1 MGSPQ
6 STTIPLRFDN
16 SVSVSQVRNGQQP
29 GQILI
34 AIGLLGLGV
43 LALRY
48 GDFALVWQ
56 PVPEWLPARHA
67 VAYASGI
74 LMLLLGIG
82 LLFRTTACGAARVL
96 FPYLT
101 LWACLKLPAI
111 FVAPQIEGVWLGLG
125 ELTILLAGGWM
136 LFCRLV
142 EVSPNSKFRF
152 LTGKSG
158 MRAARIMFGLSAIP
172 VGLSHLFYSQAT
184 ANLVPA
190 WLPYRIGL
198 AYLTGAGQIAAGL
211 GVLFSVLPWLA
222 AAAEAGMITC
232 FTLLVWL
239 PAIAHGPKERLN
251 WTAFFIS
258 WIIGAA
264 AWIVAQ
270 NIPRQKETP
279 PEKGRRSLRAS
290 QLCWSNFIDGHDHR
304 HR

>member
-1 MGSPQ
+1 MGSSEVTVVPMNVG
-6 STTIPLRFDN
+6 N
-16 SVSVSQVRNGQQP
+16 SAPVSQVRAGQQP
-29 GQILI
+29 GQTLM

-67 VAYASGI
+67 VAYASGV
-74 LMLLLGIG
+74 LMLLLGLG
-82 LLFRTTACGAARVL
+82 LLFRITASLAARVL
-96 FPYLT
+96 FPYLI

-125 ELTILLAGGWM
+125 ELTLLLAGGWM

-142 EVSPNSKFRF
+142 EVSPTSKFRF
-152 LTGKSG
+152 LAGESG

-172 VGLSHLFYSQAT
+172 VGLSHLVYVKQT
-184 ANLVPA
+184 ADFVPA
-190 WLPYRIGL
+190 WLPFRTGW
-198 AYLTGAGQIAAGL
+198 AYLTGVGQMAAGL
-211 GVLFSVLPWLA
+211 GVLFSVLPALA

-239 PAIAHGPKERLN
+239 PAILRAPKERLN

-258 WIIGAA
+258 WIIGGA

-270 NIPRQKETP
+270 NLW
-279 PEKGRRSLRAS
+279 RRKIAR
-290 QLCWSNFIDGHDHR
+290 
-304 HR
+304 

>member
-6 STTIPLRFDN
+6 SAVVTKNLETSEP
-16 SVSVSQVRNGQQP
+16 VSHFLVSQQLGQT
-29 GQILI
+29 LM

-48 GDFALVWQ
+48 GDFAMVWQ

-67 VAYASGI
+67 VADASGV
-74 LMLLLGIG
+74 LMLLLGLG
-82 LLFRTTACGAARVL
+82 LLFRTTASLSARVL
-96 FPYLT
+96 FPYLI

-125 ELTILLAGGWM
+125 ELTLLLAGGWT
-136 LFCRLV
+136 LFCRVV
-142 EVSPNSKFRF
+142 EVSPTSRFRF
-152 LTGKSG
+152 LAGESG

-172 VGLSHLFYSQAT
+172 VGLSHLFYSKAT
-184 ANLVPA
+184 ADFVPA
-190 WLPYRIGL
+190 WLPYRMGW
-198 AYLTGAGQIAAGL
+198 AYLTGVGQIAAGL
-211 GVLFSVLPWLA
+211 GVLFSILPWLA

-239 PAIAHGPKERLN
+239 PAILRAPKERLN

-270 NIPRQKETP
+270 NVWRERQLSK
-279 PEKGRRSLRAS
+279 
-290 QLCWSNFIDGHDHR
+290 
-304 HR
+304 

>member
-6 STTIPLRFDN
+6 AVIVPRSIEHSTPMP
-16 SVSVSQVRNGQQP
+16 QVRESQQP
-29 GQILI
+29 GQTLM
-34 AIGLLGLGV
+34 AVGLLGLGV

-48 GDFALVWQ
+48 GDFAMVWQ

-67 VAYASGI
+67 VAYTSGI
-74 LMLLLGIG
+74 LMLVLGMG
-82 LLFRTTACGAARVL
+82 LLFKTTASLAARIL
-96 FPYLT
+96 FPYLI

-125 ELTILLAGGWM
+125 ELTLLLAGGWM
-136 LFCRLV
+136 LFCSLV
-142 EVSPNSKFRF
+142 EVSPASKFRF
-152 LTGKSG
+152 LAGESG

-172 VGLSHLFYSQAT
+172 VGLSHLVYSKAT
-184 ANLVPA
+184 ADFVPA
-190 WLPYRIGL
+190 WLPFRLGW
-198 AYLTGAGQIAAGL
+198 AYLTGVGQIAAGL

-239 PAIAHGPKERLN
+239 PAILRAPKERLN

-258 WIIGAA
+258 WIIGSG

-270 NIPRQKETP
+270 NIVR
-279 PEKGRRSLRAS
+279 EKRNAARERTA
-290 QLCWSNFIDGHDHR
+290 
-304 HR
+304 

>member
-1 MGSPQ
+1 VGSPQ
-6 STTIPLRFDN
+6 AATVPFSVEHSIPIA
-16 SVSVSQVRNGQQP
+16 QVRDSQQP
-29 GQILI
+29 GQTLM
-34 AIGLLGLGV
+34 AIGLLALGV

-48 GDFALVWQ
+48 GDFAMVWQ

-67 VAYASGI
+67 VAYASGV
-74 LMLLLGIG
+74 LMVVLGLG
-82 LLFRTTACGAARVL
+82 LPFKRTSSLAARVL
-96 FPYLT
+96 FPYLI

-125 ELTILLAGGWM
+125 ELTLLLAGGWM

-142 EVSPNSKFRF
+142 EVPPTSPFRF
-152 LTGKSG
+152 LAGESG

-172 VGLSHLFYSQAT
+172 VGLSHLVYVKQT
-184 ANLVPA
+184 ADFVPA
-190 WLPYRIGL
+190 WLPFRTGW
-198 AYLTGAGQIAAGL
+198 AYLTGVGQIAAGL

-239 PAIAHGPKERLN
+239 PAIGHAPKERLN

-258 WIIGAA
+258 WIIGSA

-270 NIPRQKETP
+270 NVWRESHKMNVR
-279 PEKGRRSLRAS
+279 KA
-290 QLCWSNFIDGHDHR
+290 
-304 HR
+304 

>member
-1 MGSPQ
+1 MGSSEVTVVPMNVG
-6 STTIPLRFDN
+6 N
-16 SVSVSQVRNGQQP
+16 SAPVSQVRAGQQP
-29 GQILI
+29 GQTLM

-67 VAYASGI
+67 VAYASGV
-74 LMLLLGIG
+74 LMLLLGLG
-82 LLFRTTACGAARVL
+82 LLFRITASLAARVL
-96 FPYLT
+96 FPYLI

-111 FVAPQIEGVWLGLG
+111 LVAPQIEGVWLGLG
-125 ELTILLAGGWM
+125 ELTLLLAGGWM

-142 EVSPNSKFRF
+142 EVSPTSKFRF
-152 LTGKSG
+152 VAGESG

-172 VGLSHLFYSQAT
+172 VGLSHLVYVKQT
-184 ANLVPA
+184 ADFVPA
-190 WLPYRIGL
+190 WLPFRTGW
-198 AYLTGAGQIAAGL
+198 AYLTGVGQMAAGL
-211 GVLFSVLPWLA
+211 GVLFSVLPALA

-239 PAIAHGPKERLN
+239 PAILRAPKERLN

-264 AWIVAQ
+264 GWIVAQ
-270 NIPRQKETP
+270 NLW
-279 PEKGRRSLRAS
+279 RRKIAR
-290 QLCWSNFIDGHDHR
+290 
-304 HR
+304 

>member
-6 STTIPLRFDN
+6 SAVVTKNRETSEP
-16 SVSVSQVRNGQQP
+16 VSHFLVSQQLGQT
-29 GQILI
+29 LM

-48 GDFALVWQ
+48 GDFAMVWQ

-67 VAYASGI
+67 VADASGV
-74 LMLLLGIG
+74 LMLLLGLG
-82 LLFRTTACGAARVL
+82 LLFRTTASLSARVL
-96 FPYLT
+96 FPYLI

-125 ELTILLAGGWM
+125 ELTLLLAGGWT
-136 LFCRLV
+136 LFCRVV
-142 EVSPNSKFRF
+142 EVSPTSRFRF
-152 LTGKSG
+152 LAGESG

-172 VGLSHLFYSQAT
+172 VGLSHLFYSKAT
-184 ANLVPA
+184 ADFVPA
-190 WLPYRIGL
+190 WLPYRMGW
-198 AYLTGAGQIAAGL
+198 AYLTGVGQIAAGL
-211 GVLFSVLPWLA
+211 GVLFSILPWLA

-239 PAIAHGPKERLN
+239 PAILRAPKERLN

-270 NIPRQKETP
+270 NVWRERQLSK
-279 PEKGRRSLRAS
+279 
-290 QLCWSNFIDGHDHR
+290 
-304 HR
+304 